1 VRAVVDTNI
10 LVSGLREPRGNPARV
25 LGLVRSGVIVPLYDS
40 RILAEYEEVLRRPRL
55 RLSPIE
61 VDELL
66 LRVRADGESITAG
79 PTVFQLPDPKDQPF
93 LEVAIAGAAEAIIT
107 GNLRDFPLS
116 CGVLIAT
123 PAMVVAAL
131 E

>member
-25 LGLVRSGVIVPLYDS
+25 LGLVRSGVILPLYDA

-55 RLSPIE
+55 RLSPLD
-61 VDELL
+61 VLDTLR
-66 LRVRADGESITAG
+66 RVRADGEAVTAG
-79 PTVFQLPDPKDQPF
+79 LVAFQLPDPKDQPF

-107 GNLRDFPLS
+107 GNLRDFPPS

-123 PAMVVAAL
+123 PAMIVAAL